1 LVVFPFRGEWV
12 SLYDLI
18 QIKDFPSQTQQRVFE
33 PWRVVMTPKTILL
46 CLNEIASNDHAIAT
60 ARQLANTF
68 KAHVTGL
75 YVIPAVQIYP
85 VAGMD
90 APPQI
95 YEGNRVFF
103 EQSRSLV
110 QETFEKA
117 MTADGLSFGFELVES
132 TSSHIATTVIDAAR
146 SADLVV
152 IVPSQ
157 ADGGSGI
164 EADVAER
171 VVMQAGRPV
180 LLLPT
185 GQKAALKFDDVAVAW
200 DGGREA
206 ARAAFDA
213 LPFLRMAKKVRI
225 FGVDETKRGM
235 EQEADIAEALSR
247 QGVKT
252 EITHVASSGLNTG
265 ETLLRAAQ
273 DHGAGLLVMGAYGHS
288 RFSEFVFG
296 GATRHVLRHLT
307 MPVLMSH

>member
-1 LVVFPFRGEWV
+1 
-12 SLYDLI
+12 
-18 QIKDFPSQTQQRVFE
+18 
-33 PWRVVMTPKTILL
+33 MTPKTILL
-46 CLNEIASNDHAIAT
+46 CLNEIASNDQAIAA

-110 QETFEKA
+110 QDKFEKA
-117 MTADGLSFGFELVES
+117 MTADGLSFGFELVDG
-132 TSSHIATTVIDAAR
+132 SSSQIASDVIGAAR

-152 IVPSQ
+152 MVPSQ
-157 ADGGSGI
+157 ADGGSGV
-164 EADVAER
+164 EADLAER
-171 VVMQAGRPV
+171 VVMEAGRPV
-180 LLLPT
+180 LLMPA
-185 GQKAALKFDDVAVAW
+185 GKATTLKFDDIVIAW

-206 ARAAFDA
+206 TRAAFDA
-213 LPFLRMAKKVRI
+213 APLLRMAKKVWI
-225 FGVDETKRGM
+225 FGVDEASRGM
-235 EQEADIAEALSR
+235 EPEADIAKTLSR
-247 QGVKT
+247 HGIKT
-252 EITHVASSGLNTG
+252 EITHVSSGGLNTG
-265 ETLLRAAQ
+265 ETLLRAAK

-288 RFSEFVFG
+288 RLSEFIFG
-296 GATRHVLRHLT
+296 GATRHMLRNVT